1 MAHWMATEAVGGI
14 LPVCILEFRKA
25 PQACLESPPAA
36 FPYPR
41 TSRAQEDDMGR
52 SYAAYLSSLLLFG
65 SNGIVAAMIAL
76 PSLNIVVAR
85 TFLGAS
91 LLGALLLGAS
101 LVARRAK
108 RREGGHL
115 AAAKSPDRNIAA
127 IALLAC
133 SGAALGASWI
143 VLFEAYRLV
152 GVGTASLMYY
162 CGPVI
167 VMALA
172 PLLFKERLGPKKI
185 VGFAAVALGAVL
197 VSVQALDGGQD
208 PQGLAL
214 GAASAIAYAVMIVCS
229 KKATAVCPAAADR
242 GLRNSFI
249 QLLAGFAVAAAY
261 SALTQGAGALLIPA
275 TPADIAPLLMLG
287 LVNTG
292 IGCLLYFSSIG
303 RLPVQTVA
311 VCGYLEPLSAV
322 VLATLILGE
331 PMSAVQLAGAA
342 LIVGGAAFCEL
353 AGARTGRPL
362 KPPALSEPL
371 QTIASNP
378 KPTIR

>member
-65 SNGIVAAMIAL
+65 SNGIVAAMIAF
-76 PSLNIVVAR
+76 PSLDIVVAR

-108 RREGGHL
+108 RREGGHP
-115 AAAKSPDRNIAA
+115 AATESPDRNIAA

-172 PLLFKERLGPKKI
+172 PLLFKERLGLKKI

-362 KPPALSEPL
+362 KLPALSEPL

-378 KPTIR
+378 EPTIR

>member
-1 MAHWMATEAVGGI
+1 MAHWMTPEAAGGI

-41 TSRAQEDDMGR
+41 TSLAQEDDMGR

-76 PSLNIVVAR
+76 PSLDIVVAR

-108 RREGGHL
+108 RREGGRP

-172 PLLFKERLGPKKI
+172 PLLFKERLGLRKI

-242 GLRNSFI
+242 SLRNSFI

-353 AGARTGRPL
+353 AGPRTGRPL
-362 KPPALSEPL
+362 KLPALSEPL

-378 KPTIR
+378 EPTIR

>member
-1 MAHWMATEAVGGI
+1 
-14 LPVCILEFRKA
+14 
-25 PQACLESPPAA
+25 
-36 FPYPR
+36 
-41 TSRAQEDDMGR
+41 MGR

-76 PSLNIVVAR
+76 PSLDIVVAR
-85 TFLGAS
+85 TFLGAL
-91 LLGALLLGAS
+91 LLGALFGAS
-101 LVARRAK
+101 HMAR
-108 RREGGHL
+108 H
-115 AAAKSPDRNIAA
+115 AKSRRGAACNPASSVTARQNATA

-167 VMALA
+167 VMAVA
-172 PLLFKERLGPKKI
+172 PLLFKERLGIKKI
-185 VGFAAVALGAVL
+185 AGFGAVAIGAVL
-197 VSVQALDGGQD
+197 VSVQALEGGQD

-229 KKATAVCPAAADR
+229 KKATAVCPAAADQ

-261 SALTQGAGALLIPA
+261 SALTQGPDALLVPA
-275 TPADIAPLLMLG
+275 APADIAPLLMLG
-287 LVNTG
+287 LINTG
-292 IGCLLYFSSIG
+292 IGCFLYFSSIG

-331 PMSAVQLAGAA
+331 PMSAVQLAGAV

-353 AGARTGRPL
+353 SGSQASASL
-362 KPPALSEPL
+362 KLPALSKPMR
-371 QTIASNP
+371 TIASNP

>member
-1 MAHWMATEAVGGI
+1 
-14 LPVCILEFRKA
+14 
-25 PQACLESPPAA
+25 
-36 FPYPR
+36 
-41 TSRAQEDDMGR
+41 MGR
-52 SYAAYLSSLLLFG
+52 SYAAYVSSLLLFG

-76 PSLNIVVAR
+76 PSLDIVVAR
-85 TFLGAS
+85 TFLGAV
-91 LLGALLLGAS
+91 LLGALFAVATLA
-101 LVARRAK
+101 ARRGGRGSAAGSRDGSSPASSGSP
-108 RREGGHL
+108 RRGL
-115 AAAKSPDRNIAA
+115 AV

-152 GVGTASLMYY
+152 GVGVASLMYY

-167 VMALA
+167 VMAVA
-172 PLLFKERLGPKKI
+172 PLLFKERLGVKKI
-185 VGFAAVALGAVL
+185 AGFAAVALGAVM

-208 PQGLAL
+208 PRGLAL
-214 GAASAIAYAVMIVCS
+214 GGASALAYAVMIVCS
-229 KKATAVCPAAADR
+229 KKATAVCPEAADQ

-261 SALTQGAGALLIPA
+261 CAPTEGPAALLIPA
-275 TPADIAPLLMLG
+275 APADIAPLLMLG

-292 IGCLLYFSSIG
+292 IGCFLYFSSIG
-303 RLPVQTVA
+303 RLPVQTVS

-322 VLATLILGE
+322 VLSAVLLGE
-331 PMSAVQLAGAA
+331 PMSPAQIAGAV

-353 AGARTGRPL
+353 SGKRTGGEL
-362 KPPALSEPL
+362 KLPKLSEPL
-371 QTIASNP
+371 RTIPSNP

>member
-76 PSLNIVVAR
+76 PSLDIVVAR

-108 RREGGHL
+108 RREGGRP
-115 AAAKSPDRNIAA
+115 AATKSPDRNIAA

-172 PLLFKERLGPKKI
+172 PLLFKERLGLKKI

-261 SALTQGAGALLIPA
+261 SALTQGASALLIPA

-362 KPPALSEPL
+362 ELPALSEPL

-378 KPTIR
+378 EPTIR

>member
-1 MAHWMATEAVGGI
+1 
-14 LPVCILEFRKA
+14 
-25 PQACLESPPAA
+25 
-36 FPYPR
+36 
-41 TSRAQEDDMGR
+41 MGR

-76 PSLNIVVAR
+76 PSLDIVVAR
-85 TFLGAS
+85 TFLGA
-91 LLGALLLGAS
+91 LLLSALFGAS
-101 LVARRAK
+101 LVA
-108 RREGGHL
+108 HH
-115 AAAKSPDRNIAA
+115 AKSRRGATCNPASSATARQNAAA

-167 VMALA
+167 VMAVA
-172 PLLFKERLGPKKI
+172 PLLFKERLGIKKI
-185 VGFAAVALGAVL
+185 AGFGAVAIGAVL
-197 VSVQALDGGQD
+197 VSVQALEGGQD

-229 KKATAVCPAAADR
+229 KKATAVCPAAADQ

-261 SALTQGAGALLIPA
+261 SALTQGPDALLIPA
-275 TPADIAPLLMLG
+275 APADIAPLLTLG
-287 LVNTG
+287 LINTG
-292 IGCLLYFSSIG
+292 IGCFLYFSSIG

-331 PMSAVQLAGAA
+331 PMSAVQLAGAV

-353 AGARTGRPL
+353 SGSQASASL
-362 KPPALSEPL
+362 KLPALSKPMR
-371 QTIASNP
+371 TIASNP

>member
-76 PSLNIVVAR
+76 PSLDIVVAR

-108 RREGGHL
+108 RREGGRP

-172 PLLFKERLGPKKI
+172 PLLFKERLRLKKI

-197 VSVQALDGGQD
+197 VSVQALDGGQN

-214 GAASAIAYAVMIVCS
+214 GAASAIAYAVMIVYS

-362 KPPALSEPL
+362 KLPALSEPL

-378 KPTIR
+378 EPTIR

>member
-1 MAHWMATEAVGGI
+1 
-14 LPVCILEFRKA
+14 
-25 PQACLESPPAA
+25 
-36 FPYPR
+36 
-41 TSRAQEDDMGR
+41 MGR

-76 PSLNIVVAR
+76 PSLDIVVAR
-85 TFLGAS
+85 TFLGAL
-91 LLGALLLGAS
+91 LLGALFGAS
-101 LVARRAK
+101 LMAR
-108 RREGGHL
+108 H
-115 AAAKSPDRNIAA
+115 AKSRRGAERNPASSVTARQNATA

-167 VMALA
+167 VMAVA
-172 PLLFKERLGPKKI
+172 PLLFKERLGIKKI
-185 VGFAAVALGAVL
+185 AGFGAVAIGAVL
-197 VSVQALDGGQD
+197 VSVQALEGGQD

-261 SALTQGAGALLIPA
+261 SALTQGPDALLIPA
-275 TPADIAPLLMLG
+275 APADIAPLLTLG
-287 LVNTG
+287 LINTG
-292 IGCLLYFSSIG
+292 IGCFLYFSSIG

-331 PMSAVQLAGAA
+331 PMSAVQLAGAV

-353 AGARTGRPL
+353 SGSQASSSL
-362 KPPALSEPL
+362 KLPALSKPMR
-371 QTIASNP
+371 TIASNP

>member
-1 MAHWMATEAVGGI
+1 
-14 LPVCILEFRKA
+14 
-25 PQACLESPPAA
+25 
-36 FPYPR
+36 
-41 TSRAQEDDMGR
+41 MGR

-76 PSLNIVVAR
+76 PSLDIVVAR

-108 RREGGHL
+108 RREGRHP
-115 AAAKSPDRNIAA
+115 AAMESPDRNIAA

-152 GVGTASLMYY
+152 GVSTASLMYY

-172 PLLFKERLGPKKI
+172 PLLFKERLGLKKI

-229 KKATAVCPAAADR
+229 KKATAVCPAAADC

-353 AGARTGRPL
+353 AGPRTGRPL
-362 KPPALSEPL
+362 KLPALSEPL

-378 KPTIR
+378 EPTIR

>member
-1 MAHWMATEAVGGI
+1 
-14 LPVCILEFRKA
+14 
-25 PQACLESPPAA
+25 
-36 FPYPR
+36 
-41 TSRAQEDDMGR
+41 MGR

-76 PSLNIVVAR
+76 PSLDIVVAR

-108 RREGGHL
+108 RREGGRP

-172 PLLFKERLGPKKI
+172 PLLFKERLGLKKI

-197 VSVQALDGGQD
+197 VSVQALDGAQD

-214 GAASAIAYAVMIVCS
+214 GAASAIAYAVMIACS

-362 KPPALSEPL
+362 KLPALSEPL

-378 KPTIR
+378 EPTIR

>member
-1 MAHWMATEAVGGI
+1 
-14 LPVCILEFRKA
+14 
-25 PQACLESPPAA
+25 
-36 FPYPR
+36 
-41 TSRAQEDDMGR
+41 MGR

-76 PSLNIVVAR
+76 PSLDIVVAR
-85 TFLGAS
+85 TFLGAL
-91 LLGALLLGAS
+91 LLGALFGAS
-101 LVARRAK
+101 LMAR
-108 RREGGHL
+108 H
-115 AAAKSPDRNIAA
+115 AKSRRGAERNPASSVTARQNATA

-167 VMALA
+167 VMAVA
-172 PLLFKERLGPKKI
+172 PLLFKERLGIKKI
-185 VGFAAVALGAVL
+185 AGFGAVAIGAVL
-197 VSVQALDGGQD
+197 VSVQALEGGQD

-249 QLLAGFAVAAAY
+249 QLLAGVAVAAAY
-261 SALTQGAGALLIPA
+261 SALTQGPDALLIPA
-275 TPADIAPLLMLG
+275 APADIAPLLTLG
-287 LVNTG
+287 LINTG
-292 IGCLLYFSSIG
+292 IGCFLYFSSIG

-331 PMSAVQLAGAA
+331 PMSAVQLAGAV

-353 AGARTGRPL
+353 SGSQASASL
-362 KPPALSEPL
+362 KLPALSKPMR
-371 QTIASNP
+371 TIASNP

>member
-1 MAHWMATEAVGGI
+1 MAHWMATEAAGGI

-25 PQACLESPPAA
+25 PQACLESPPTA

-41 TSRAQEDDMGR
+41 TSRTQEDDMGR

-76 PSLNIVVAR
+76 PSLDIVVAR

-101 LVARRAK
+101 VARRAK
-108 RREGGHL
+108 RREGRHP
-115 AAAKSPDRNIAA
+115 AAMESPDRNIAA

-172 PLLFKERLGPKKI
+172 PLLFKERLGLRKI

-214 GAASAIAYAVMIVCS
+214 GAASAIAYAVMIVCG

-353 AGARTGRPL
+353 AGPRTGRPL
-362 KPPALSEPL
+362 KLPALSEPL

-378 KPTIR
+378 EPTIR

>member
-25 PQACLESPPAA
+25 PQACLESPPAV

-76 PSLNIVVAR
+76 PSQDIVVAR

-108 RREGGHL
+108 RREGGHP
-115 AAAKSPDRNIAA
+115 AAAQSPDRNIAA

-172 PLLFKERLGPKKI
+172 PLLFKERLGLKKI

-353 AGARTGRPL
+353 ADARTGRPL
-362 KPPALSEPL
+362 KLPALSEPL

-378 KPTIR
+378 EPTIR

>member
-41 TSRAQEDDMGR
+41 TSRTQEDDMGR

-76 PSLNIVVAR
+76 PSLDIVVAR

-101 LVARRAK
+101 VARRAK
-108 RREGGHL
+108 RREGRHP
-115 AAAKSPDRNIAA
+115 AAMESPDRNIAA

-172 PLLFKERLGPKKI
+172 PLLFKERLGLRKI

-353 AGARTGRPL
+353 AGPRTGRPL
-362 KPPALSEPL
+362 KLPALSEPL

-378 KPTIR
+378 EPTIR

>member
-25 PQACLESPPAA
+25 PQACLESPSAA

-76 PSLNIVVAR
+76 PSLDIVVAR

-91 LLGALLLGAS
+91 LLSALLLGAS

-108 RREGGHL
+108 RREGGHP

-172 PLLFKERLGPKKI
+172 PLLFKERLGLKKI

-214 GAASAIAYAVMIVCS
+214 GPASAIAYAVMIVCS

-353 AGARTGRPL
+353 TGARTGRPL
-362 KPPALSEPL
+362 KLPALSEPL

-378 KPTIR
+378 EPTIR

>member
-1 MAHWMATEAVGGI
+1 
-14 LPVCILEFRKA
+14 
-25 PQACLESPPAA
+25 
-36 FPYPR
+36 
-41 TSRAQEDDMGR
+41 MGR

-76 PSLNIVVAR
+76 PSLDIVVAR
-85 TFLGAS
+85 TFLGTL
-91 LLGALLLGAS
+91 LLGALFLGAS
-101 LVARRAK
+101 LMTRYAKPQRDAACNPASSATARQNAT
-108 RREGGHL
+108 
-115 AAAKSPDRNIAA
+115 A

-167 VMALA
+167 VMAVA
-172 PLLFKERLGPKKI
+172 PLLFKERLSIKI
-185 VGFAAVALGAVL
+185 IAGFGAVAIGAVL
-197 VSVQALDGGQD
+197 VSVQALEGGQD

-261 SALTQGAGALLIPA
+261 SALTQGPDALLIPA
-275 TPADIAPLLMLG
+275 APADIAPLLMLG
-287 LVNTG
+287 LINTG
-292 IGCLLYFSSIG
+292 IGCFLYFSSIG

-331 PMSAVQLAGAA
+331 PMSAVQLAGAV

-353 AGARTGRPL
+353 SGSQASTSL
-362 KPPALSEPL
+362 KLPALSKPMR
-371 QTIASNP
+371 TIASNP

>member
-1 MAHWMATEAVGGI
+1 MAHWMATEAAGGI

-76 PSLNIVVAR
+76 PSLDIVVAR

-108 RREGGHL
+108 RREGGRP

-172 PLLFKERLGPKKI
+172 PLLFKERLGLKKI

-249 QLLAGFAVAAAY
+249 QLLAGFAVATAY

-362 KPPALSEPL
+362 KLPALSEPL

-378 KPTIR
+378 EPTIR

>member
-1 MAHWMATEAVGGI
+1 
-14 LPVCILEFRKA
+14 
-25 PQACLESPPAA
+25 
-36 FPYPR
+36 
-41 TSRAQEDDMGR
+41 MGR

-76 PSLNIVVAR
+76 PSLDIVVAR

-108 RREGGHL
+108 RREGGHP

-172 PLLFKERLGPKKI
+172 PLLFKERLGLKKI

-197 VSVQALDGGQD
+197 VSVQVLDGGQD

-362 KPPALSEPL
+362 KLPALSEPL

-378 KPTIR
+378 EPTIR

>member
-1 MAHWMATEAVGGI
+1 
-14 LPVCILEFRKA
+14 
-25 PQACLESPPAA
+25 
-36 FPYPR
+36 
-41 TSRAQEDDMGR
+41 MGR

-76 PSLNIVVAR
+76 PSLDIVVAR
-85 TFLGAS
+85 TFLGAL
-91 LLGALLLGAS
+91 LLGALFGAS
-101 LVARRAK
+101 LVAR
-108 RREGGHL
+108 H
-115 AAAKSPDRNIAA
+115 AKSRRGAACNPASSVTARQNATA

-167 VMALA
+167 VMAVA
-172 PLLFKERLGPKKI
+172 PLLFKERLGIKKI
-185 VGFAAVALGAVL
+185 AGFGAVAIGAVL
-197 VSVQALDGGQD
+197 VSVQALEGGQD

-229 KKATAVCPAAADR
+229 KKATAVCPAAADQ

-261 SALTQGAGALLIPA
+261 SALTQGPDALLIPA
-275 TPADIAPLLMLG
+275 APADIAPLLMLG
-287 LVNTG
+287 LINTG
-292 IGCLLYFSSIG
+292 IGCFLYFSSIG

-331 PMSAVQLAGAA
+331 PMSAVQLAGAV

-353 AGARTGRPL
+353 SGSQASASL
-362 KPPALSEPL
+362 KLPALSKPMR
-371 QTIASNP
+371 TIASNP

>member
-1 MAHWMATEAVGGI
+1 
-14 LPVCILEFRKA
+14 
-25 PQACLESPPAA
+25 
-36 FPYPR
+36 
-41 TSRAQEDDMGR
+41 MGR

-76 PSLNIVVAR
+76 PSLDIVVAR

-91 LLGALLLGAS
+91 LLSALLLGAS

-108 RREGGHL
+108 RREGGHPV
-115 AAAKSPDRNIAA
+115 AAKSPDRNIAA

-172 PLLFKERLGPKKI
+172 PLLFKERLGLKKI

-362 KPPALSEPL
+362 ELPALSEPL

-378 KPTIR
+378 EPTIR

>member
-1 MAHWMATEAVGGI
+1 
-14 LPVCILEFRKA
+14 
-25 PQACLESPPAA
+25 
-36 FPYPR
+36 
-41 TSRAQEDDMGR
+41 MGR

-76 PSLNIVVAR
+76 PSLDIVVAR
-85 TFLGAS
+85 TFLGAL
-91 LLGALLLGAS
+91 LLGAFFGAS
-101 LVARRAK
+101 LVAR
-108 RREGGHL
+108 H
-115 AAAKSPDRNIAA
+115 AKSRRGTACDPASSVTARQSIAA

-167 VMALA
+167 VMAVA
-172 PLLFKERLGPKKI
+172 PLLFRERLGIKKI
-185 VGFAAVALGAVL
+185 AGFGAVALGAVL

-261 SALTQGAGALLIPA
+261 SALTQGPDALLIPA
-275 TPADIAPLLMLG
+275 APADIAPLLMLG
-287 LVNTG
+287 LINTG
-292 IGCLLYFSSIG
+292 IGCFLYFSSIG

-331 PMSAVQLAGAA
+331 PMSAVQLAGAV

-353 AGARTGRPL
+353 SGSQASASL
-362 KPPALSEPL
+362 KLPALSKPMR
-371 QTIASNP
+371 TIASNP

>member
-1 MAHWMATEAVGGI
+1 
-14 LPVCILEFRKA
+14 
-25 PQACLESPPAA
+25 
-36 FPYPR
+36 
-41 TSRAQEDDMGR
+41 MGR

-76 PSLNIVVAR
+76 PSLDIVVAR

-108 RREGGHL
+108 RREGGRP

-172 PLLFKERLGPKKI
+172 PLLFKERLGLKKI

-249 QLLAGFAVAAAY
+249 QLLAGFAVVAAY

-275 TPADIAPLLMLG
+275 APADIAPLLMLG

-303 RLPVQTVA
+303 HLPVQTVA

-353 AGARTGRPL
+353 AGARTGDRSSC
-362 KPPALSEPL
+362 PPSPSRCRRSHRTPSRRSARAGHATLDQMLLDRNPTVGCSRYSL
-371 QTIASNP
+371 RSNASRIS
-378 KPTIR
+378 KQSRGTMQLA

>member
-1 MAHWMATEAVGGI
+1 
-14 LPVCILEFRKA
+14 
-25 PQACLESPPAA
+25 
-36 FPYPR
+36 
-41 TSRAQEDDMGR
+41 MGR

-76 PSLNIVVAR
+76 PSLDIVVAR
-85 TFLGAS
+85 TFLGA
-91 LLGALLLGAS
+91 LLLGTFFGVS
-101 LVARRAK
+101 LVVRYAKPRRGAARNPASSATARQNA
-108 RREGGHL
+108 
-115 AAAKSPDRNIAA
+115 AA

-167 VMALA
+167 VMAVA
-172 PLLFKERLGPKKI
+172 PLLFKERLGIKKI
-185 VGFAAVALGAVL
+185 AGFGAVAIGAVL
-197 VSVQALDGGQD
+197 VSVQALEGGQD

-229 KKATAVCPAAADR
+229 KKATAVCPAAADQ

-261 SALTQGAGALLIPA
+261 SALTQGPDALLIPA
-275 TPADIAPLLMLG
+275 APADIAPLLTLG
-287 LVNTG
+287 LINTG
-292 IGCLLYFSSIG
+292 IGCFLYFSSIG

-331 PMSAVQLAGAA
+331 PMSAVQLAGAV

-353 AGARTGRPL
+353 SGSQASASL
-362 KPPALSEPL
+362 KLPALSKPMR
-371 QTIASNP
+371 TIASNP

>member
-1 MAHWMATEAVGGI
+1 
-14 LPVCILEFRKA
+14 
-25 PQACLESPPAA
+25 
-36 FPYPR
+36 
-41 TSRAQEDDMGR
+41 MGR

-76 PSLNIVVAR
+76 PSLDIVVAR
-85 TFLGAS
+85 TFLGAL
-91 LLGALLLGAS
+91 LLGALFGAS
-101 LVARRAK
+101 FVARHAKSRRGAK
-108 RREGGHL
+108 RNPASSVTARQN
-115 AAAKSPDRNIAA
+115 ATA

-167 VMALA
+167 VMAVA
-172 PLLFKERLGPKKI
+172 PLLFKERLGIKKI
-185 VGFAAVALGAVL
+185 AGFGAVAIGAVL
-197 VSVQALDGGQD
+197 VSVQALEGGQD

-214 GAASAIAYAVMIVCS
+214 GAASAIAYAVMIVSS
-229 KKATAVCPAAADR
+229 KKATAVCPAAADQ

-261 SALTQGAGALLIPA
+261 SALTQGPDALLIPA
-275 TPADIAPLLMLG
+275 APADIAPLLMLG

-292 IGCLLYFSSIG
+292 IGCFLYFSSIG

-331 PMSAVQLAGAA
+331 PMSAVQLAGAI

-353 AGARTGRPL
+353 SGSQASASL
-362 KPPALSEPL
+362 KLPTLSKPMR
-371 QTIASNP
+371 TIASNP